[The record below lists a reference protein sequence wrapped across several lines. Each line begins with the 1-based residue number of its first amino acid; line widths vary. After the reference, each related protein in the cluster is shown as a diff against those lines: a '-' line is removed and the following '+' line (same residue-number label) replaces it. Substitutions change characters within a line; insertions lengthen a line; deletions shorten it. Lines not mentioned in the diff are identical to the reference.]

1 MSVQDSTS
9 EMSEQARANPNDIP
23 LAEIDVSDSTLYEH
37 DLHDAFF
44 RRLREEDPVHYLADS
59 PFGP

>member
-23 LAEIDVSDSTLYEH
+23 LAEIDDRV
-37 DLHDAFF
+37 
-44 RRLREEDPVHYLADS
+44 
-59 PFGP
+59 